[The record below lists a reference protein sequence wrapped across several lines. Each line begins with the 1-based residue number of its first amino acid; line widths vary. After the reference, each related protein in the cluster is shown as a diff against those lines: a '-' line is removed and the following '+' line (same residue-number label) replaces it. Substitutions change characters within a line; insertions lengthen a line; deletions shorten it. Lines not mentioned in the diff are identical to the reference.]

1 MSAIAANPE
10 APLGTGRIIGF
21 SDGVI
26 AIAITVMV
34 LELQLPA
41 GTSSTSLIA
50 RLPVF
55 FSYVL
60 SFVYLGIYWSN
71 HHNLFHAVERVNGAV
86 LWANLHLLFWL
97 TLVPF
102 TTAWISENHFAAWP
116 TAVYGIVL
124 LLAGVA
130 YYILVRTL
138 VALHGKDSGLAQAI
152 GKQSKDKLSV
162 LLYAIAI
169 PLAFAWPLAADALYV
184 IVAVLWLIP
193 DRRFDAK
200 IAS

>member
-1 MSAIAANPE
+1 M
-10 APLGTGRIIGF
+10 GTARIVGF

-34 LELQLPA
+34 LELRLPS
-41 GTSSTSLIA
+41 GTSAANLIA

-71 HHNLFHAVERVNGAV
+71 HHNLFHAVDRVNGAV

-130 YYILVRTL
+130 YYLLVRTL
-138 VALHGKDSGLAQAI
+138 VALHGKSSGLGRAL

-162 LLYAIAI
+162 LLYAVAI

-184 IVAVLWLIP
+184 TVAVLWLIP
-193 DRRFDAK
+193 DRRVEK
-200 IAS
+200 SIVG

>member
-1 MSAIAANPE
+1 MTSARV
-10 APLGTGRIIGF
+10 TGF

-34 LELQLPA
+34 LELRAPA
-41 GTSSTSLIA
+41 GTGSANLSA
-50 RLPVF
+50 QLPVF

-71 HHNLFHAVERVNGAV
+71 HHKLFHAVERVNGAV
-86 LWANLHLLFWL
+86 IWTNLHLLFWL

-102 TTAWISENHFAAWP
+102 TTAWMGENHFAAWP

-130 YYILVRTL
+130 YYILVRAL
-138 VALHGKDSGLAQAI
+138 VALHGKTSALARALGHQF
-152 GKQSKDKLSV
+152 KDKLSV
-162 LLYAIAI
+162 LMYAVAI
-169 PLAFAWPLAADALYV
+169 PLAFAYPWAADALYV
-184 IVAVLWLIP
+184 TVAIMWLIP
-193 DRRFDAK
+193 DRRMEKSA
-200 IAS
+200 AR

>member
-1 MSAIAANPE
+1 M
-10 APLGTGRIIGF
+10 GTGRIIGF

-34 LELQLPA
+34 LELRLPA
-41 GTSSTSLIA
+41 GTNSTSLIA

-55 FSYVL
+55 SSYVL

-71 HHNLFHAVERVNGAV
+71 HHNLFHAVERVDGAV
-86 LWANLHLLFWL
+86 LWTNLHLLFWL

-138 VALHGKDSGLAQAI
+138 VALHGKGSDLARAL

-162 LLYAIAI
+162 LLYAVAI

-184 IVAVLWLIP
+184 TVAVLWLIP
-193 DRRFDAK
+193 DRRLEGR

>member
-1 MSAIAANPE
+1 MTS
-10 APLGTGRIIGF
+10 GRVTGF
-21 SDGVI
+21 SNGVI

-34 LELQLPA
+34 LELRAPA
-41 GTSSTSLIA
+41 GTGSASLLA
-50 RLPVF
+50 QLPLF
-55 FSYVL
+55 SSYVL

-71 HHNLFHAVERVNGAV
+71 HHNLFQAVERVNGAV

-102 TTAWISENHFAAWP
+102 TTAWMGENHFAAWP

-138 VALHGKDSGLAQAI
+138 VALHGKISALARAL
-152 GKQSKDKLSV
+152 GHQSKDKLSV
-162 LLYAIAI
+162 LLYAVAI
-169 PLAFAWPLAADALYV
+169 PLAFAYPAAADALYV
-184 IVAVLWLIP
+184 TVAIMWLIP
-193 DRRFDAK
+193 DRRVEKNVAR
-200 IAS
+200 

>member
-1 MSAIAANPE
+1 MV
-10 APLGTGRIIGF
+10 GF

-26 AIAITVMV
+26 AIAITIMV
-34 LELQLPA
+34 LELRLPA
-41 GTSSTSLIA
+41 GSDSTSLLA

-55 FSYVL
+55 FSYAL

-71 HHNLFHAVERVNGAV
+71 HHNLFQAVERVNGAV

-102 TTAWISENHFAAWP
+102 TTAWIGDNHFAAWP
-116 TAVYGIVL
+116 TAVYGVVL

-138 VALHGKDSGLAQAI
+138 IALHGKSSALAQAL
-152 GKQSKDKLSV
+152 GHQFKDKLSV
-162 LLYAIAI
+162 LLYAVAI
-169 PLAFAWPLAADALYV
+169 PLAFAYPWAADALYV
-184 IVAVLWLIP
+184 TVAIMWLIP
-193 DRRFDAK
+193 DRRIEK
-200 IAS
+200 NIAR

>member
-1 MSAIAANPE
+1 M
-10 APLGTGRIIGF
+10 GTGRTIGF

-34 LELQLPA
+34 LELRLPA
-41 GTSSTSLIA
+41 GTSSASLVA

-102 TTAWISENHFAAWP
+102 TTAWISENHSAAWP

-138 VALHGKDSGLAQAI
+138 VALHGKDSGLTRAI
-152 GKQSKDKLSV
+152 GRQAKDKLSV
-162 LLYAIAI
+162 LLYAVAI

-193 DRRFDAK
+193 DRRLEGGRAP
-200 IAS
+200 

>member
-1 MSAIAANPE
+1 MSTIAGNPE
-10 APLGTGRIIGF
+10 APMGTGRIIGF

-34 LELQLPA
+34 LELRLPA
-41 GTSSTSLIA
+41 GTNSTSLIA

-55 FSYVL
+55 SSYVL

-71 HHNLFHAVERVNGAV
+71 HHNLFHAVERVDGAV
-86 LWANLHLLFWL
+86 LWTNLHLLFWL

-138 VALHGKDSGLAQAI
+138 VALHGKGSDLARAL

-162 LLYAIAI
+162 LLYAVAI

-184 IVAVLWLIP
+184 TVAVLWLIP
-193 DRRFDAK
+193 DRRLEGR

>member
-1 MSAIAANPE
+1 MTA
-10 APLGTGRIIGF
+10 GRVTSF

-34 LELQLPA
+34 LELRTPA
-41 GTSSTSLIA
+41 GTSSASLLA
-50 RLPVF
+50 QLPVF

-71 HHNLFHAVERVNGAV
+71 HHNLFQAVERVNGTV

-102 TTAWISENHFAAWP
+102 TTAWMGENHFAAWP

-124 LLAGVA
+124 LLAGFA
-130 YYILVRTL
+130 YYILARIL
-138 VALHGKDSGLAQAI
+138 VALHGNSSGLARALGHQF
-152 GKQSKDKLSV
+152 KDKLSV
-162 LLYAIAI
+162 LLYAVAI
-169 PLAFAWPLAADALYV
+169 PLAFAYSWVADALYV
-184 IVAVLWLIP
+184 AVAIMWLIP
-193 DRRFDAK
+193 DRRIEK
-200 IAS
+200 SIVS

>member
-1 MSAIAANPE
+1 M
-10 APLGTGRIIGF
+10 TGF

-34 LELQLPA
+34 LELRIPA
-41 GTSSTSLIA
+41 GTGAADLLA
-50 RLPVF
+50 QLPVF
-55 FSYVL
+55 FSYVP

-71 HHNLFHAVERVNGAV
+71 HHNLFQAVERVNGAV

-102 TTAWISENHFAAWP
+102 TTAWMGENHFAAWP

-130 YYILVRTL
+130 YYTLVRS
-138 VALHGKDSGLAQAI
+138 VIALHGKASAIAQAL
-152 GKQSKDKLSV
+152 GHQFKDKLSV
-162 LLYAIAI
+162 LLYAVAI
-169 PLAFAWPLAADALYV
+169 PLAFAFPWAADALYV
-184 IVAVLWLIP
+184 TVAIMWLVP
-193 DRRFDAK
+193 DRRIEKHVAP
-200 IAS
+200 